1 MAWLLWCT
9 CTSHPVQLR
18 QRQPLHSPFMW
29 QHLQDLNAHAAVLA
43 GLTKSA
49 SPADGTV
56 QPAAGAPRAAR
67 LILSPRGSSED
78 SASQQPHHHQT
89 AWQQG
94 LCASTQGAAPKLPAA
109 WPPSASGTGNFGSA
123 GLKCQAPALQPMLV
137 VVGPTWHSRAAAVAG
152 WDFAERTRTGQ
163 RLAAHAAS
171 NKIWRLPAARGHDT
185 CSKQ

>member
-1 MAWLLWCT
+1 
-9 CTSHPVQLR
+9 
-18 QRQPLHSPFMW
+18 MW

-109 WPPSASGTGNFGSA
+109 GPHQRQG
-123 GLKCQAPALQPMLV
+123 PATSDQQ
-137 VVGPTWHSRAAAVAG
+137 G
-152 WDFAERTRTGQ
+152 
-163 RLAAHAAS
+163 
-171 NKIWRLPAARGHDT
+171 
-185 CSKQ
+185 